1 MVEVKLEPQDKIIT
15 FNKINTV
22 LQLLNKLELR
32 HTDALVIRDGELLT
46 QDRKVEKNDKITVRT
61 VISVG

>member
-46 QDRKVEKNDKITVRT
+46 QDRKVEKDDKITVRT